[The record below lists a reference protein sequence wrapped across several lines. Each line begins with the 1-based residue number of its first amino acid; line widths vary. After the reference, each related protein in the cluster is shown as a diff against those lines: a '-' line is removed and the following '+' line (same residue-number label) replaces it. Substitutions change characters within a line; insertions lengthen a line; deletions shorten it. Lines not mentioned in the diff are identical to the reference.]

1 MTENTQ
7 QPADD
12 KIQLTM
18 VDEAGAKETKIRAPR
33 DWTVRKL
40 VSSYVSKLKLPTIG
54 KDGQPIT
61 YHAILKRTNT
71 QMDDSKTLSDEGVVD
86 GDVLKLVMTI
96 IPGAE
101 Y

>member
-1 MTENTQ
+1 MDESTQ
-7 QPADD
+7 SPQSDD

-71 QMDDSKTLSDEGVVD
+71 QLDDSKTLADEGVVE

-96 IPGAE
+96 IPGA
-101 Y
+101 

>member
-1 MTENTQ
+1 MDENTQ
-7 QPADD
+7 SAQTDD

-71 QMDDSKTLSDEGVVD
+71 QLDDSKTLGDEGVVE

-96 IPGAE
+96 VPGT
-101 Y
+101 

>member
-1 MTENTQ
+1 MDENTESPQ
-7 QPADD
+7 SSE

-18 VDEAGAKETKIRAPR
+18 VDEAGAKETKIRAPG

-40 VSSYVSKLKLPTIG
+40 VSSYVSKLKLPTVG

-71 QMDDSKTLSDEGVVD
+71 QLDDSKTLAEEGVTE

-96 IPGAE
+96 IPGA
-101 Y
+101 

>member
-1 MTENTQ
+1 MDENTQ
-7 QPADD
+7 SSQTED

-18 VDEAGAKETKIRAPR
+18 VDEAGAKETKIRAPTN
-33 DWTVRKL
+33 WTIRKL

-71 QMDDSKTLSDEGVVD
+71 QLDDSKTLAEEGVVE
-86 GDVLKLVMTI
+86 GDVLKLVMTR
-96 IPGAE
+96 IPGA
-101 Y
+101 